1 MKLAKGDWKIM
12 GKFIVHGI
20 LIEEPSRS
28 TLASGLDC
36 TTLKIEE
43 KYSTSFKEV
52 VSVYSVDFIG
62 KSANCIPTNVR
73 LAGAP
78 VVVMGTLSSR
88 EYKGRF
94 YNDLRGEQLSI
105 ITTNAFVKDSAPTQ
119 AHIEETISPD
129 FEQTD
134 LADDDLPF

>member
-1 MKLAKGDWKIM
+1 M
-12 GKFIVHGI
+12 GKFVIHGI
-20 LIEEPSRS
+20 LLEEPSRT
-28 TLASGLDC
+28 TLSNGLDC

-43 KYSTSFKEV
+43 KYVTAFKEV
-52 VSVYSVDFIG
+52 VSVFSIDFIG
-62 KSANCIPTNVR
+62 RTANCIPTNVR

-78 VVVMGTLSSR
+78 VVVMGTINSR

-105 ITTNAFVKDSAPTQ
+105 ISTNSFVKESAPTQ
-119 AHIEETISPD
+119 ADIADVISPD
-129 FEQTD
+129 FEQTE

>member
-1 MKLAKGDWKIM
+1 M
-12 GKFIVHGI
+12 GKFVIHGI
-20 LIEEPSRS
+20 LLEEPAKT
-28 TLASGLDC
+28 TLANGLDC

-43 KYSTSFKEV
+43 KYTTAFKEV

-62 KSANCIPTNVR
+62 RTANCIPTNVR

-78 VVVMGTLSSR
+78 VVVMGAINSR

-105 ITTNAFVKDSAPTQ
+105 IAPNSFVKESAPTQ
-119 AHIEETISPD
+119 KDISSTISPN
-129 FEQTD
+129 FEQTE